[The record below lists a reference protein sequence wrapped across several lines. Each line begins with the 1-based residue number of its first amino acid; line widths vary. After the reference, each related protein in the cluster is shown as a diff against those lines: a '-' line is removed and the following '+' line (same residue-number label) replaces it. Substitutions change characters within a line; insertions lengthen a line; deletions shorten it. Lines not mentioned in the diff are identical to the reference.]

1 MEEKK
6 QRYTNSLIHSS
17 SPYLLQHACNPVDW
31 IEWSDEAFEKAK
43 SEDKLVL
50 VSIGYSSCHWCHVM
64 AHESFEDEETAK
76 IMNENFIC
84 IKVDREERPDIDQIY
99 MDAVQ
104 IITGRGGWPLNCI
117 LLPDGKP
124 LHGGT
129 YFRKNEWQKILK
141 SLADFYKDNRE
152 KAIDFTNNLTN
163 EIKKLDA
170 FLDETN
176 SKISFNSIEKTIE
189 AWKPNF
195 DLQLG
200 GYRWSPKFPMPNNWE
215 MFLQFQYHADD
226 DFIKNTVFKTLNC
239 MADGGIFDH
248 LGGGFARYSTDSYWK
263 VPHFEKMLYDNAQL
277 MSLFSNACVINPS
290 KLYKKTVYKI
300 DAFIE
305 NEMTSAEGLFFS
317 AMDADS
323 ENEEGKYYV
332 WTKAE
337 LQNLLGDDELLFS
350 LYYSVDTY
358 GNWEHGKNILYKT
371 HSDDELEKL
380 ARIPIEKME
389 EIIFRCTTIL
399 LEYRSKRTKPLLDDK
414 CITSWN
420 ALMIKGYCNA
430 YKCFGDEKFLLKAK
444 SCTDFILAN
453 LWIDKT
459 LFRIYKN
466 GKISIAAFAED
477 YACFCDALLS
487 LYQCT
492 FDEKYLVKAN
502 ELMKLSIEYFYS
514 NEKNMFHFKSINDTK
529 LIVRKIDFTDDVIP
543 SANSVFAKCLQQLMY
558 YFDDEEY
565 EILLNKM
572 LSIIEPKITK
582 QLSSY
587 SNWMQVLMNKTKG
600 LYQLIV
606 CGENAEK
613 TMKELQKKYLP
624 NAIFAIA
631 KHTTQIPLLK
641 NKSTE
646 NKTLIYV
653 CKDKTCGLPFSD
665 VNELKLD

>member
-17 SPYLLQHACNPVDW
+17 SPYLLQHAYNPVDW

-84 IKVDREERPDIDQIY
+84 IKIDREERPDIDQIY

-277 MSLFSNACVINPS
+277 CEAYSRALFNNKNP
-290 KLYKKTVYKI
+290 LYSQALNSTC
-300 DAFIE
+300 AFILR
-305 NEMTSAEGLFFS
+305 EMTSPEGGFYS
-317 AMDADS
+317 ALDADS
-323 ENEEGKYYV
+323 DGEEGKFYV
-332 WTKAE
+332 WTDKELAEVLKDKSELELFKA
-337 LQNLLGDDELLFS
+337 
-350 LYYSVDTY
+350 TY
-358 GNWEHGKNILYKT
+358 GSEPNFEEKFFILRRSMLPEKLALSQKT
-371 HSDDELEKL
+371 SLEKL
-380 ARIPIEKME
+380 ESSLDASRKKLLALRNNRIRPFLDTK
-389 EIIFRCTTIL
+389 IL
-399 LEYRSKRTKPLLDDK
+399 TGWNGQMIAGLAMASK
-414 CITSWN
+414 
-420 ALMIKGYCNA
+420 ALNEPA
-430 YKCFGDEKFLLKAK
+430 YLKAAEK
-444 SCTDFILAN
+444 ASDFILNN
-453 LWIDKT
+453 LQQTDGRLMRSFGAVPGEKAQA
-459 LFRIYKN
+459 
-466 GKISIAAFAED
+466 KILAYLDD
-477 YACFCDALLS
+477 YA
-487 LYQCT
+487 
-492 FDEKYLVKAN
+492 YLVHGLLTLYEINGDKKRLTQAV
-502 ELMKLSIEYFYS
+502 EL
-514 NEKNMFHFKSINDTK
+514 NEKMIKYHGKQGTGPFFQTSEEHEKLFARSIDQY
-529 LIVRKIDFTDDVIP
+529 DGAQP
-543 SANSVFAKCLQQLMY
+543 SANSVA
-558 YFDDEEY
+558 
-565 EILLNKM
+565 
-572 LSIIEPKITK
+572 LSNMVKLSKYTQDPKHMK
-582 QLSSY
+582 VAEDSF
-587 SNWMQVLMNKTKG
+587 KG
-600 LYQLIV
+600 LVMRLKMQPSSSTALATAL
-606 CGENAEK
+606 AEFL
-613 TMKELQKKYLP
+613 EAQPKK
-624 NAIFAIA
+624 
-631 KHTTQIPLLK
+631 
-641 NKSTE
+641 
-646 NKTLIYV
+646 
-653 CKDKTCGLPFSD
+653 
-665 VNELKLD
+665 